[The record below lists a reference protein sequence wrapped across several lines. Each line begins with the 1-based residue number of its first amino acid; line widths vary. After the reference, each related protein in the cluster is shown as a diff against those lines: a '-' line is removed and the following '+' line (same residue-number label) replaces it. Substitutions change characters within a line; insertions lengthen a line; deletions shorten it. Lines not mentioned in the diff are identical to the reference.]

1 MKAPLRRHSD
11 IRSAWVR
18 ADGGAPSRLAAPRH
32 RSDKR
37 MRLARGTVKLEA
49 RGGTNMTNP
58 AAARDVSRFRAPPWI
73 VLALAAVLAA
83 PGSARAEDASPLK
96 IGVIGAGR
104 IGGTLASLWAKA
116 GHEVLV
122 SSRHPERLQE
132 LARSL
137 GPKGKSGTPREA
149 AVFGEVVLVSVPY
162 GALPQIGRD
171 LAKELA
177 GKIVL
182 DTGNPYP
189 ERDGDMAHEARRKG
203 TGIASAEF
211 LPGVRL
217 VRAFNA
223 ISFRD
228 LRSEAHR
235 SGKRVAI
242 PIAGDDEEALR
253 VAARLVK
260 DAGFEPVVVGPLA
273 RARLFDV
280 GTTVYTQLLTADE
293 LRARLGL

>member
-1 MKAPLRRHSD
+1 MSNHTSRRH
-11 IRSAWVR
+11 
-18 ADGGAPSRLAAPRH
+18 
-32 RSDKR
+32 
-37 MRLARGTVKLEA
+37 
-49 RGGTNMTNP
+49 
-58 AAARDVSRFRAPPWI
+58 VSLFGSLQWI
-73 VLALAAVLAA
+73 VLAVAAALVA
-83 PGSARAEDASPLK
+83 PGNARAGEARPLK
-96 IGVIGAGR
+96 IGIIGAGR

-122 SSRHPERLQE
+122 SSRHPEQLGD
-132 LARSL
+132 LVRSV
-137 GPKGKSGTPREA
+137 GPKARAGTPREA
-149 AVFGEVVLVSVPY
+149 AVFGDVVLVSVPY

-171 LAKELA
+171 LSNELA

-189 ERDGDMAHEARRKG
+189 ERDGEMALEARRKG

-223 ISFRD
+223 IDFRS
-228 LRSEAHR
+228 LKSEAHR
-235 SGKRVAI
+235 AGKRVAI
-242 PIAGDDEEALR
+242 PIAADDQEALR

-260 DAGFEPVVVGPLA
+260 DAGFQPVVVGSLA

-280 GTTVYTQLLTADE
+280 GTSVYTQLLTADE
-293 LRARLGL
+293 LKARLGL